1 MALAEA
7 VAISLHSSGCW
18 GGPVAATTSA
28 MASRC
33 HSVLDSM
40 KDLTLANWVRKVTTR
55 LMLTQWTDP
64 DVRMILRHNVAV
76 GQESKCGKEKGV
88 R

>member
-1 MALAEA
+1 
-7 VAISLHSSGCW
+7 
-18 GGPVAATTSA
+18 
-28 MASRC
+28 
-33 HSVLDSM
+33 M